1 LCQQGYAVTLLH
13 QYPLQFLQIDLHNA
27 CKMVAVLLLKH
38 VLCVYLIYFRSDFHS
53 LPFQATECCLAHV
66 KPVNGK
72 SAGIIV
78 VLKAVADLLF
88 ANRW

>member
-1 LCQQGYAVTLLH
+1 
-13 QYPLQFLQIDLHNA
+13 
-27 CKMVAVLLLKH
+27 MVAVLLLKH